1 MSHATTLTPVAETAV
16 ETVPAALPK
25 LEPLDAVLNVIAR
38 DALQSPERYLV
49 ETIVPAGG
57 E

>member
-1 MSHATTLTPVAETAV
+1 MSHATTLTPLAEPAV
-16 ETVPAALPK
+16 ETDPATLPQ
-25 LEPLDAVLNVIAR
+25 LEPLDDVLNAIAR
-38 DALQSPERYLV
+38 DALQSPERYLI